1 VRQRPQTIADWLID
15 HQGEYQ
21 TRDELR
27 KAAVSDIGTTSK
39 QVSAVM
45 CQLER
50 EGDLSPAGYYYG
62 AMAVQISPAAPDAPV
77 PDGSTPSIGLDEF
90 RAQFDLRISIRQGIA
105 KLTPGR
111 IYPDQAFR
119 GFCGISSTGDWRRFA
134 DMAEFAPHR
143 LRVRGILHWAHADTI
158 REMRTI
164 IGG

>member
-1 VRQRPQTIADWLID
+1 MRQRHPTIADWLID
-15 HQGEYQ
+15 HQGEYR

-27 KAAVSDIGTTSK
+27 VAAVSDIGTTSK
-39 QVSAVM
+39 QVSSVM

-50 EGDLSPAGYYYG
+50 EGELSPARYYYG
-62 AMAVQISPAAPDAPV
+62 AMAAESAAAPDAPA
-77 PDGSTPSIGLDEF
+77 PDDSTPSIGLDEF

-119 GFCGISSTGDWRRFA
+119 GFCGITSTGDWRRFA
-134 DMAEFAPHR
+134 DMPEFGANR
-143 LRVRGILHWAHADTI
+143 LRVRGVLHWAHADTI